1 MVHHGCRHE
10 VICRFLQIGL
20 SSRWGSIV
28 ADSSS
33 VLDDELAMVAQALE
47 GRSALLVDRQQEALA
62 QFAEYRNVPRPD
74 LDRSCARNV
83 ARVVAI
89 LRGESGLPPDVV
101 EDERLSGERRARQGI
116 PAEVVVAAYRA
127 VIGVIR
133 DDYLETG
140 PALGVSVD
148 AILLGVRRLWILT
161 DHMSSTLVSARHK
174 VELERAREA
183 EQDRI
188 TLLYRALDGS
198 MGAATLLEAGAGYGF
213 RDDADYWVV
222 RGHADNSVTGEV
234 LREIERVAAATQF
247 APIIAKQGETIV
259 GIIGRQLP
267 QLTSKSATVAFAG
280 PARLEEIPRAAA
292 EAASILDVARM
303 LGRSGVVDRQSMSL
317 LMTVMEQDDVGQLL
331 RTRYIEPVRLGSNM
345 ADEIIETLR
354 VFLECQRS
362 VQSTAAAMSI
372 HVNTLR
378 YRIERFEALTE
389 RSLADTEV
397 LVETWWALQ
406 YESAHR
412 AAPR

>member
-140 PALGVSVD
+140 PALGEVTLRQQRVVAVQHHCD
-148 AILLGVRRLWILT
+148 RLT
-161 DHMSSTLVSARHK
+161 QNRVAE
-174 VELERAREA
+174 EL
-183 EQDRI
+183 Q
-188 TLLYRALDGS
+188 AL
-198 MGAATLLEAGAGYGF
+198 
-213 RDDADYWVV
+213 V
-222 RGHADNSVTGEV
+222 RGQATVFV
-234 LREIERVAAATQF
+234 RVGAVRQ
-247 APIIAKQGETIV
+247 
-259 GIIGRQLP
+259 RQLE
-267 QLTSKSATVAFAG
+267 QAG
-280 PARLEEIPRAAA
+280 VDLQA
-292 EAASILDVARM
+292 EDL
-303 LGRSGVVDRQSMSL
+303 LQGRHR
-317 LMTVMEQDDVGQLL
+317 
-331 RTRYIEPVRLGSNM
+331 PVRQTGLLPDSRNSCSR
-345 ADEIIETLR
+345 IH
-354 VFLECQRS
+354 CRS
-362 VQSTAAAMSI
+362 IGCSGICVRT
-372 HVNTLR
+372 
-378 YRIERFEALTE
+378 
-389 RSLADTEV
+389 
-397 LVETWWALQ
+397 
-406 YESAHR
+406 
-412 AAPR
+412 